1 MAFLIFVGI
10 LLAFFTVFMAWLDY
24 QDRHT
29 PTDINMV

>member
-10 LLAFFTVFMAWLDY
+10 LLAFFTLFTMWLDY

-29 PTDINMV
+29 PTEV